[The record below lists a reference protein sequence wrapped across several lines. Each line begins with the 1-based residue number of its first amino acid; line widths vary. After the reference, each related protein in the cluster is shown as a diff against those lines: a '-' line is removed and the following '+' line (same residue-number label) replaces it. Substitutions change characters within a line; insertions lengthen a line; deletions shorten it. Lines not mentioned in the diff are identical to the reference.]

1 MNCPPSFAWS
11 SPLCLVKV
19 LRHQV
24 SQPLLSFDGVLCTV
38 TFQFI
43 INYRCTFHLLGQKY
57 AVMEEKV
64 VLATVLRNFHLESLE
79 KREDLVLIGE
89 LVLRPRDGVQVRLTP
104 KQITPSSP
112 SC

>member
-1 MNCPPSFAWS
+1 MIITGFFHFFSASF
-11 SPLCLVKV
+11 
-19 LRHQV
+19 
-24 SQPLLSFDGVLCTV
+24 
-38 TFQFI
+38 
-43 INYRCTFHLLGQKY
+43 LGQKY

-104 KQITPSSP
+104 KSITSSC
-112 SC
+112 SSS

>member
-1 MNCPPSFAWS
+1 
-11 SPLCLVKV
+11 
-19 LRHQV
+19 
-24 SQPLLSFDGVLCTV
+24 
-38 TFQFI
+38 
-43 INYRCTFHLLGQKY
+43 
-57 AVMEEKV
+57 MEEKV